1 MVKLIIGGD
10 ICATKRDKDAFLEG
24 DASRLFS
31 DILPEIQSADLAI
44 ANLETPLI
52 STPSP
57 IKKSGAVFGNSPS
70 MLNAIKKSGINFLNL
85 ANNHILDH
93 GAKGLDATIKAVKGQ
108 GFYAVGA
115 GYSID
120 EASKPFTIQI
130 KDKTIAIFSYA
141 EHEFSIAENG
151 KPGANPVDVIDFVT
165 RIKDLKESS
174 DFVLLLYHGG
184 KENYSLPTP
193 KQQKLCRFFIDQGVN
208 MVVCQHSHIAGV
220 FEQYHK
226 GNIYYGQGNY
236 VFDPYPLKRDW
247 LYKGFLIEL
256 LINND
261 NSTNIQLIPYIHN
274 SFYKDEIGIRKMNAE
289 ESKAFISSIS
299 EDNKRMVENA
309 DYVRNEWLKL
319 SMSLENTYLSILNG
333 NGRLMRKLNEKLPWL
348 KLVYKNERKLVV
360 KNIVTC
366 ETHQEI
372 VETILKEN

>member
-10 ICATKRDKDAFLEG
+10 ICATKRDENAFLEG
-24 DASRLFS
+24 DALRLFS
-31 DILPEIQSADLAI
+31 NILPEIQSADLAI

-57 IKKSGAVFGNSPS
+57 IKKSGAIFGNSPS
-70 MLNAIKKSGINFLNL
+70 MLNALKKSGINFLNL
-85 ANNHILDH
+85 ANNHVLDH
-93 GAKGLDATIKAVKGQ
+93 GAKGLQTTIEAVKNQ
-108 GFYAVGA
+108 EFYSVGV
-115 GYSID
+115 GRSID
-120 EASKPFTIQI
+120 EASEPFIIQI
-130 KDKTIAIFSYA
+130 KDKTIAVLSYA

-151 KPGANPVDVIDFVT
+151 KPGANPIDVIDFIT

-220 FEQYHK
+220 FEQYNK

-247 LYKGFLIEL
+247 LYKGFLIEVYL
-256 LINND
+256 NDD
-261 NSTNIQLIPYIHN
+261 NSTRIQLIPYIHK
-274 SFYKDEIGIRKMNAE
+274 SFYKDEIGIRKMNDE
-289 ESKAFISSIS
+289 ESKVFMDNIF
-299 EDNKRMVENA
+299 EDNKKMIENPN
-309 DYVRNEWLKL
+309 YVRDEWVKL

-333 NGRLMRKLNEKLPWL
+333 SGRFMRKLNEKFSWL
-348 KLVYKNERKLVV
+348 KLVYTNDRKLVI

-372 VETILKEN
+372 VETILKKN